1 MKSWKDMKI
10 IPKND
15 QSGFALLEAM
25 LAVVTFAIT
34 MSAMF
39 LMLSGSFKAGDSARG
54 ITEESAF
61 AANQIEDIYPLDYQ
75 TDPSLADGTHPS
87 IVIDDKYTVSYQID
101 QDTYLRNTKLITVTV
116 QWNQKGMNKTVVIN
130 HIKPD
135 TI

>member
-1 MKSWKDMKI
+1 MKSWKDLDIVSKS
-10 IPKND
+10 D
-15 QSGFALLEAM
+15 QSGFVLLEAM

-39 LMLSGSFKAGDSARG
+39 LMLSGSFKAEDSARG

-61 AANQIEDIYPLDYQ
+61 AANQIEDIYSLDYQ
-75 TDPSLADGTHPS
+75 TDASLADGAHPS
-87 IVIDDKYTVSYQID
+87 IVIDNKYTVSYQID

-116 QWNQKGMNKTVVIN
+116 QWNQNGVNKTVVIN